1 MLSLDLADYVMS
13 SEGDGGPLQNKP
25 DGATSSR
32 SIGEREFMQVL
43 DEVLQSVA
51 GLESPRVG
59 ENEPRVVEMAPSF
72 PAEVEPKDVQLD
84 SALVA
89 VDDSSMLD
97 VSQGVQEEKTVV
109 EELAQEQEQKPMDAD
124 FHVQGFD
131 TLIMQSDEGEGLNL
145 DNLEN
150 FPSTPP
156 MASASVN
163 TPESP
168 TTGSVDDRTCKVCGK
183 RVRYPYLLK
192 IHNIAH
198 TDLKQHQCQYCDF
211 RCKWRSSMT
220 YHVNKFHNPSRS
232 EKGSALKMNPP

>member
-1 MLSLDLADYVMS
+1 MS
-13 SEGDGGPLQNKP
+13 SEGNDGPLQNKP
-25 DGATSSR
+25 EGATSSR
-32 SIGEREFMQVL
+32 SVGEREFTKVL

-51 GLESPRVG
+51 GLESPRVV
-59 ENEPRVVEMAPSF
+59 ENEPRVAEMAPSF
-72 PAEVEPKDVQLD
+72 PAEVEMKDVQLD

-89 VDDSSMLD
+89 VNDSSMLD
-97 VSQGVQEEKTVV
+97 VSQDVQEEKIVL
-109 EELAQEQEQKPMDAD
+109 EDQAQGLEQKPMDED
-124 FHVQGFD
+124 FHVQGFE
-131 TLIMQSDEGEGLNL
+131 TLIMHSDEGERLNF
-145 DNLEN
+145 DNLKN
-150 FPSTPP
+150 FTSTTP

-163 TPESP
+163 TQEIPA
-168 TTGSVDDRTCKVCGK
+168 TGLVDDRTCKICGK

-232 EKGSALKMNPP
+232 EKGSVSKMNPP

>member
-1 MLSLDLADYVMS
+1 MS
-13 SEGDGGPLQNKP
+13 SEGDGGPLQNQP
-25 DGATSSR
+25 QGATSSR

-51 GLESPRVG
+51 GLEPPRVG
-59 ENEPRVVEMAPSF
+59 ENEPRVIEVPPSF

-97 VSQGVQEEKTVV
+97 VSQGVQEEKLVLD
-109 EELAQEQEQKPMDAD
+109 EQAQGHEQKPMDAD

-131 TLIMQSDEGEGLNL
+131 TLIMQSDEGEALNL
-145 DNLEN
+145 DNLDKLEN
-150 FPSTPP
+150 LPSTPP
-156 MASASVN
+156 LASASAN

-168 TTGSVDDRTCKVCGK
+168 TTGSGSVDDRTCKICGK

-220 YHVNKFHNPSRS
+220 YHVNKFHNPNRS
-232 EKGSALKMNPP
+232 EKGSALKMHPP